1 MDFQKKYN
9 NKEILVIGGGTSTLD
24 VKWEGVI
31 NPDTYIWT
39 CNDFYRNERVRSQN
53 IDLYQLGYQTDLTN
67 IILKDKLRTNKPFA
81 YFEPEHYRGKQN
93 SQEFKKF
100 VEDIGY
106 GVYNMDID
114 YSNLFETKSRYTLDG
129 YKYSYRPAQKSGA
142 ILRLIILALSTRARK
157 VYFVGFDGF
166 NKDFSNK
173 HAFTGHVGLKDSDQR
188 RDWDK
193 TPMSYVGVFE
203 DAYRLLASREDNKRL
218 QNLGEGFDYNLGT
231 RLSKEYFKLTDET
244 YEAIR

>member
-81 YFEPEHYRGKQN
+81 YIEPEH
-93 SQEFKKF
+93 
-100 VEDIGY
+100 
-106 GVYNMDID
+106 
-114 YSNLFETKSRYTLDG
+114 
-129 YKYSYRPAQKSGA
+129 
-142 ILRLIILALSTRARK
+142 
-157 VYFVGFDGF
+157 
-166 NKDFSNK
+166 
-173 HAFTGHVGLKDSDQR
+173 
-188 RDWDK
+188 
-193 TPMSYVGVFE
+193 
-203 DAYRLLASREDNKRL
+203 
-218 QNLGEGFDYNLGT
+218 
-231 RLSKEYFKLTDET
+231 
-244 YEAIR
+244 

>member
-1 MDFQKKYN
+1 
-9 NKEILVIGGGTSTLD
+9 
-24 VKWEGVI
+24 
-31 NPDTYIWT
+31 
-39 CNDFYRNERVRSQN
+39 
-53 IDLYQLGYQTDLTN
+53 
-67 IILKDKLRTNKPFA
+67 
-81 YFEPEHYRGKQN
+81 
-93 SQEFKKF
+93 
-100 VEDIGY
+100 
-106 GVYNMDID
+106 MDID